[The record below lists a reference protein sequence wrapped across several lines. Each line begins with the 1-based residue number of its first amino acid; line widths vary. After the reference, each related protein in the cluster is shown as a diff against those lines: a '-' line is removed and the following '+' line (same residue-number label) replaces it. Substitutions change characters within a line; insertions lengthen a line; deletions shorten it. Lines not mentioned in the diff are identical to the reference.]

1 MSSVITQLQVNGANS
16 ITMGGLGTNLTI
28 FPPAPGS
35 AIGTP
40 SSQNGYLYVPG
51 NNEMNGQRMM
61 IRASGTFQLGFTGA
75 TSSAFSVGLY
85 YANFNNTVGTPNT
98 ATPILLGTQN
108 NIIPHGSPRSWQLI
122 VDLEGDNTTGNVVS
136 LSGTAVVNLVPTS
149 IFINNALTGINFNNP
164 IPFGLLIGV
173 QFGSLPTFSGFV
185 NTASLSQFDL
195 SA

>member
-1 MSSVITQLQVNGANS
+1 MSVITQLQVNGANS
-16 ITMGGLGTNLTI
+16 ITMSGLGTNLTF

-51 NNEMNGQRMM
+51 NNEMNGRRMM
-61 IRASGTFQLGFTGA
+61 IRASGTFQLGFNGTG
-75 TSSAFSVGLY
+75 SSVFSVGLY
-85 YANFNNTVGTPNT
+85 YANFNNTVATPNT
-98 ATPILLGTQN
+98 TSPILLGTQN
-108 NIIPHGSPRSWQLI
+108 NIITHGSPRSWQLI
-122 VDLEGDNTTGNVVS
+122 VDLEGDNATGDVYS
-136 LSGTAVVNLVPTS
+136 LSGTALVNLNPTS
-149 IFINNALTGINFNNP
+149 IIPTSVLTGINFNNS

-195 SA
+195 SD